1 MFVKL
6 YFDTSMELSTINDAN
21 TAFRTAFDRGTYT
34 RQFLDRTAI
43 DITATIPSMG
53 RTLDNRTV
61 NDSVH
66 PGCDIVSCPE
76 GDPTLL
82 PIVLGTYVGT
92 CLNQ

>member
-6 YFDTSMELSTINDAN
+6 YYGDSTTRSTIETIDD
-21 TAFRTAFDRGTYT
+21 AFRATFNQGTYT

-53 RTLDNRTV
+53 RTLNNKTV

-66 PGCDIVSCPE
+66 PGCDIVNCPE

-82 PIVLGTYVGT
+82 PIILGTYVGM